1 VSTNVPFTLRPYANA
16 DADAAIALWL
26 ATWQATYPQIDFAAR
41 LSWWREHW
49 RKLTASATIAVAVA
63 AQDGRSEKMIGF
75 VTIEPHTH
83 YLDQLVVAP
92 EYWGKAVA
100 AALIAEAKRLSPDF
114 IDLDVNTDNAR
125 ALGFYRKHGFVVIG
139 DGVNASSGRPV
150 HHLRWRMIPKSGLP
164 VFG

>member
-1 VSTNVPFTLRPYANA
+1 VSANLPFTLRPYV
-16 DADAAIALWL
+16 DADKNAAIALWL
-26 ATWQATYPQIDFAAR
+26 ATWGATYPQIDFAAR

-49 RKLTASATIAVAVA
+49 QKLTHAAKIVVALDA
-63 AQDGRSEKMIGF
+63 NDAMIGF
-75 VTIEPHTH
+75 VTLEPHTH

-92 EYWGKAVA
+92 DYWGKAVA
-100 AALIAEAKRLSPDF
+100 AALLAEAKRLAGDF

-125 ALGFYRKHGFVVIG
+125 AIGFYRKHGFVITG

>member
-1 VSTNVPFTLRPYANA
+1 MPGNDERSFYLRPYADA
-16 DADAAIALWL
+16 DEDAAIALWL
-26 ATWQATYPQIDFAAR
+26 VTWQAAYPQIDFAAR

-49 RKLTASATIAVAVA
+49 RKLAAAAQIAVAENA
-63 AQDGRSEKMIGF
+63 ERTMIGF

-92 EYWGKAVA
+92 DYWGKAIG
-100 AALIAEAKRLSPDF
+100 AALIGEAKRLSPDF

-125 ALGFYRKHGFVVIG
+125 ALSFYRKHGFVVTG

-150 HHLRWRMIPKSGLP
+150 HHMRWRRA
-164 VFG
+164 